1 MLKAIKPKIHLSS
14 IYEIDLREFWL
25 LGYRNMIIDVDNTIT
40 KWNNHVNDKRLKD
53 WFILAKSIGFDICL
67 LSNNRK
73 TSIISLAKELEV
85 LAVLNGGKPFRRGFD
100 RALAAMSAKADT
112 TLLIGDQ
119 IFTDILGGNKS
130 GLYTILVDP
139 ISNKEF
145 IGTKITRLIE
155 RIFGRRRAD
164 DK

>member
-1 MLKAIKPKIHLSS
+1 M
-14 IYEIDLREFWL
+14 
-25 LGYRNMIIDVDNTIT
+25 
-40 KWNNHVNDKRLKD
+40 
-53 WFILAKSIGFDICL
+53 
-67 LSNNRK
+67 
-73 TSIISLAKELEV
+73 
-85 LAVLNGGKPFRRGFD
+85 
-100 RALAAMSAKADT
+100 ALSAKADT